1 MVQTPYIT
9 FINDEPSKGDV
20 ILTWY
25 YGIGYKFFCA
35 NEKGYYDANFAQKKS
50 SKNQANYRWGAT
62 VLLLTKAT

>member
-1 MVQTPYIT
+1 MVQTLYIT

-25 YGIGYKFFCA
+25 YEIGYKYYSA

-50 SKNQANYRWGAT
+50 
-62 VLLLTKAT
+62 